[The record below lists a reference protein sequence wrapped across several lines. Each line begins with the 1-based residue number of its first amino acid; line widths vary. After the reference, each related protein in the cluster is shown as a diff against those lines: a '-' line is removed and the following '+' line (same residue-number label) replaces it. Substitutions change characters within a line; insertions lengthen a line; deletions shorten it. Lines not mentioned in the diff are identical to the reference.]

1 LIQAVNVYG
10 STRRMGGF
18 TLIEILVVMV
28 LVALLASVVA
38 FTVGQGNQ
46 RRELI
51 NEAKR
56 LHGVLR
62 MAADEAIYQN
72 LEIGV
77 VIDEEGY
84 EFLGYDE
91 DKEIWVSLPQPFLKA
106 RAFPD
111 WMWLELNRDYEV
123 RELPVDE
130 ESEEKTPVP
139 EFVLLSSGEATP
151 FRLRMGVEG
160 DDEYSVTISSDGINE
175 ILYEEPAS
183 Q

>member
-1 LIQAVNVYG
+1 MIQSVNAIA
-10 STRRMGGF
+10 SSRRVAGF

-28 LVALLASVVA
+28 LIALLASVVA

-56 LHGVLR
+56 LHAVLR
-62 MAADEAIYQN
+62 LAADEAIYQN

-77 VIDEEGY
+77 VIDEKGY

-91 DKEIWVSLPQPFLKA
+91 DKEVWVGLPQPFLKP
-106 RAFPD
+106 RQFPD
-111 WMWLELNRDYEV
+111 WIWLELNRDYEL

-130 ESEEKTPVP
+130 ESDEQTAVP
-139 EFVLLSSGEATP
+139 EFVLLSSGESTP

-183 Q
+183 E

>member
-1 LIQAVNVYG
+1 MIQAVNVYG
-10 STRRMGGF
+10 STKRAGGF

-38 FTVGQGNQ
+38 FSVGQGNQ

-62 MAADEAIYQN
+62 LAADEAIYQN

-106 RAFPD
+106 RTFPD

-130 ESEEKTPVP
+130 ESDEKTAVP
-139 EFVLLSSGEATP
+139 EFVLLSSGESTP

-160 DDEYSVTISSDGINE
+160 DDDYSVTISSDGINE

-183 Q
+183 E